1 MEKEIITHE
10 LLKSWS
16 PCKDGYK
23 RFCELFP
30 DGSDLETAINGLVE
44 DGHDSWGYWLFKKC
58 IENSF
63 ANSITSKGYRN
74 TGYRN
79 SGDCNTG
86 DWNSGDRNT
95 GDCNTGDCN
104 TGDRN
109 SGDCNTG
116 DWNSGNCNT
125 GDWNSGYRNN
135 GFFNTKTPETIL
147 VFNKP
152 CSREKWEEA
161 RKPSFLFFGITRW
174 INDEDMTEEEKAN
187 NQSYKTTGGYLKQ
200 MVYKEAFQESFKSAT
215 KEDIQ
220 LLKALPNFDAD
231 VFFEISGIRIK

>member
-79 SGDCNTG
+79 SGD
-86 DWNSGDRNT
+86 
-95 GDCNTGDCN
+95 
-104 TGDRN
+104 
-109 SGDCNTG
+109 
-116 DWNSGNCNT
+116 CNT